1 MIYLET
7 PNEKPNHYEPFLSIA
22 MGGRL
27 YAEGELNLYSSRH
40 YDTDE
45 RLYSDFEDMTSI
57 RINRIE
63 GKGSELITRLKVEGK
78 NSPAD
83 ILMTVDTSR
92 RERAKNEGLLQAIE
106 SGVLKARAPS
116 SL

>member
-1 MIYLET
+1 MKNLTITSLV
-7 PNEKPNHYEPFLSIA
+7 LSVA

-45 RLYSDFEDMTSI
+45 RLYSDFEDMTGI

-63 GKGSELITRLKVEGK
+63 GKGTELITRLKVEGK

-83 ILMTVDTSR
+83 ILLTVDTSR
-92 RERAKNEGLLQAIE
+92 LERAQYEGVLQAIE
-106 SGVLKARAPS
+106 SGVLKARVPS
-116 SL
+116 SLQDSDN